1 MINNLFDKVMVY
13 NYNFATD
20 DFYYVQPLCILFQYV
35 TRHQNLKPL
44 GRGSVREFELQNF
57 RGATVNG
64 HHDSLHK
71 LTMTRMNE
79 GDASLVISHQDAE
92 FPDKSFSIEGR
103 VSGVGIIINSVQ

>member
-1 MINNLFDKVMVY
+1 MTSITYSLY
-13 NYNFATD
+13 S
-20 DFYYVQPLCILFQYV
+20 ILFQYV
-35 TRHQNLKPL
+35 IRHQNLKPL

-103 VSGVGIIINSVQ
+103 VSGVGITRNRV